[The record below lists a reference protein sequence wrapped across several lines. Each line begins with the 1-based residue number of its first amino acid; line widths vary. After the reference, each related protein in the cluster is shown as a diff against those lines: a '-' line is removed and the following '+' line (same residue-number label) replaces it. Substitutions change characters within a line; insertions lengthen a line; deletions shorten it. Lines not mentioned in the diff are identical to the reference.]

1 MHVARGKENPLL
13 IAGGVPS
20 GFLGEIIYRDLLPL
34 ENVERQGQRSC
45 GALKYL
51 VNKKLRVWYVQITT
65 NRWRSLVLKR
75 KLLGFIYGPGTTAV
89 SVNLQLRSCVSGW
102 RVDCCRQDSKTKW
115 VLTTKSLTRN
125 SCDLHNMYS
134 VVLRATLK
142 CYAATFTK
150 YVHS

>member
-1 MHVARGKENPLL
+1 MAVDTINDRVKVRSLLSDACSPGKENPLL

-65 NRWRSLVLKR
+65 NR
-75 KLLGFIYGPGTTAV
+75 
-89 SVNLQLRSCVSGW
+89 
-102 RVDCCRQDSKTKW
+102 
-115 VLTTKSLTRN
+115 
-125 SCDLHNMYS
+125 
-134 VVLRATLK
+134 
-142 CYAATFTK
+142 
-150 YVHS
+150 